1 MLQSCVIVA
10 KLINLRIARQPDQNW
25 AVFFTGSPWFCLRG
39 VGVKWA
45 SHQWDITSNLS
56 TESLEQHPFG
66 KENIVDDETSS
77 RRWVDILIPPRDN
90 TDNRARH
97 RDMSVPG
104 AGPGVGISLGWPC
117 CHYPG
122 LCLSPG
128 LLSLSIYSCLTGHG
142 LMTAG
147 GRAPVVT
154 CLQINSVTRW
164 RGWLMGWLWWPA
176 LQHYR
181 LSAILSQPGPVRPH
195 LQVATLSRAS
205 TCPGLGLT
213 CPLWLAICRK
223 YQVIMANVLFHAWA
237 GGQSSARLQF
247 TILFWKAENCVH

>member
-90 TDNRARH
+90 TDNRPRH
-97 RDMSVPG
+97 RNMSVPG

-128 LLSLSIYSCLTGHG
+128 LLSWPLLMSHWPWADDSWGAGTHGH
-142 LMTAG
+142 
-147 GRAPVVT
+147 V
-154 CLQINSVTRW
+154 
-164 RGWLMGWLWWPA
+164 
-176 LQHYR
+176 
-181 LSAILSQPGPVRPH
+181 
-195 LQVATLSRAS
+195 
-205 TCPGLGLT
+205 
-213 CPLWLAICRK
+213 
-223 YQVIMANVLFHAWA
+223 
-237 GGQSSARLQF
+237 SSD
-247 TILFWKAENCVH
+247 